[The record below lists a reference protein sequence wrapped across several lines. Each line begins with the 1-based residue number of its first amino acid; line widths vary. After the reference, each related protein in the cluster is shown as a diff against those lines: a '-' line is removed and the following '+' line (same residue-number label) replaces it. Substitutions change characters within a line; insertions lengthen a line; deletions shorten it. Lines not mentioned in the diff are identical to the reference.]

1 MATTDTGG
9 VEEWSGTRL
18 TLDLWHP
25 NCWAIEAT
33 SQTDGGVL
41 AHAIYNTPKADGDT
55 PNSVN
60 GLFTAFAD
68 TNEEVEELLD
78 AIRASDRGGPPRTA
92 RAVRTRPGRPG
103 NVVRE
108 FFLEYDPADMMCP
121 TLLEH
126 GFVHSA
132 PVRIEGGRE
141 EWQGVFRRRAHGD
154 SGVARRGPGERGRG
168 GDRAVDVVV
177 GAAGTDPREQR
188 LDTLTTTQREV
199 YEHARE
205 AGVLRVPRGRPPAI
219 WPTIS
224 TCRRR
229 RCSNTSGRRSRSC
242 LIREARQPESGAGR
256 CGHGGERRRRVGV
269 ARWLIGCL

>member
-1 MATTDTGG
+1 
-9 VEEWSGTRL
+9 
-18 TLDLWHP
+18 
-25 NCWAIEAT
+25 
-33 SQTDGGVL
+33 
-41 AHAIYNTPKADGDT
+41 
-55 PNSVN
+55 VN

-103 NVVRE
+103 QRRTRVLLGVRSRGH
-108 FFLEYDPADMMCP
+108 DVSDA
-121 TLLEH
+121 T
-126 GFVHSA
+126 GTR
-132 PVRIEGGRE
+132 VRPQRPSPDRGRSRGVA
-141 EWQGVFRRRAHGD
+141 GVFRRRAHGD

-205 AGVLRVPRGRPPAI
+205 AGYYEWPRGRPPAI

-242 LIREARQPESGAGR
+242 LIREARQPESGAVGADTAVSD
-256 CGHGGERRRRVGV
+256 GESGCCTLVDRLFINRIGVCWRV
-269 ARWLIGCL
+269 L

>member
-1 MATTDTGG
+1 MATSDVAGN
-9 VEEWSGTRL
+9 EEWSGTRL

-33 SQTDGGVL
+33 ERTSGGVL
-41 AHAIYNTPKADGDT
+41 AHAVYNSPKTDGDT

-68 TNEEVEELLD
+68 TNEEVEALLD
-78 AIRASDRGGPPRTA
+78 AIRESDRAGDLLELRERFGRA
-92 RAVRTRPGRPG
+92 RDAPG

-108 FFLEYDPADMMCP
+108 FFLEYDPADMLCP

-132 PVRIEGGRE
+132 PVRIENGRE
-141 EWQGVFRRRAHGD
+141 EWQVCF
-154 SGVARRGPGERGRG
+154 VGERTEIRDSLDAVQADADAEVTVESMSSSDYAGRTAR
-168 GDRAVDVVV
+168 D
-177 GAAGTDPREQR
+177 QR

-205 AGVLRVPRGRPPAI
+205 AGYYEWPRG
-219 WPTIS
+219 TS
-224 TCRRR
+224 T
-229 RCSNTSGRRSRSC
+229 
-242 LIREARQPESGAGR
+242 RELAEDLAVSKTTLLEHLRKAESK
-256 CGHGGERRRRVGV
+256 
-269 ARWLIGCL
+269 LLDP